1 MQIGSRIQKFRKEK
15 GLSRESLAADVG
27 VASSTVLRWEK
38 GQLVPSFDNV
48 MTVCGALGLRV
59 SELIGEEVTTN
70 FTPNLPEIFQ
80 FLAHNSDFI
89 KKLSTLP
96 DEELDIIKDMTEASI
111 KAVNEQIQQSSSQA

>member
-27 VASSTVLRWEK
+27 VASSTILRWEK

-59 SELIGEEVTTN
+59 SELIDEEVTTN
-70 FTPNLPEIFQ
+70 FTPNLPLIFN
-80 FLAHNSDFI
+80 FLSENSDLI
-89 KKLSTLP
+89 EKLSILP
-96 DEELDIIKDMTEASI
+96 SDELDIIKDMTEASI
-111 KAVNEQIQQSSSQA
+111 KAVEKNSSKQAL